1 MLINFLGDEIMTDV
15 TIKDVPS
22 GAEDKVM
29 ELAMVAIERFKKQ
42 SLVVPEAEVK
52 TFEDEVD
59 AIREANKL
67 AKKYDTK
74 EVVIEPIELE
84 K

>member
-1 MLINFLGDEIMTDV
+1 MVDV

-29 ELAMVAIERFKKQ
+29 EMAMVAIERFKRQ
-42 SLVVPEAEVK
+42 SLVVPKADVT
-52 TFEDEVD
+52 TFETEID
-59 AIREANKL
+59 AIREVNL
-67 AKKYDTK
+67 LDKKYDTK